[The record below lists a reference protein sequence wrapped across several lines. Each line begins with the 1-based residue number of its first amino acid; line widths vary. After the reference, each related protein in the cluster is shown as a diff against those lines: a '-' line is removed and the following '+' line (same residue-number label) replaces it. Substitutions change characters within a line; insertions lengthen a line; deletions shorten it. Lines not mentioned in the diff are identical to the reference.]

1 MQHQIRLKV
10 QHKLYYSQRY
20 VSPTVAEA
28 ILNLFLTHF
37 SPFSK
42 YNAKPS
48 LNTKWCRIS
57 MKCFHFS
64 EQRFPCICLNK
75 VPIVSVQHFI
85 LSRLVQT
92 LSNTLP
98 LSAISIY
105 NNSLRVLE
113 CNQSK
118 QLWHSVVCSVAPE
131 DDKLPLMLSCWS
143 TNDFLFCFTIT
154 YWPVWTF

>member
-1 MQHQIRLKV
+1 
-10 QHKLYYSQRY
+10 
-20 VSPTVAEA
+20 
-28 ILNLFLTHF
+28 
-37 SPFSK
+37 
-42 YNAKPS
+42 
-48 LNTKWCRIS
+48 

-154 YWPVWTF
+154 YLNVCMNILIRTLQGSYLLLTYLCFSIKYSLSQGSFEMLL